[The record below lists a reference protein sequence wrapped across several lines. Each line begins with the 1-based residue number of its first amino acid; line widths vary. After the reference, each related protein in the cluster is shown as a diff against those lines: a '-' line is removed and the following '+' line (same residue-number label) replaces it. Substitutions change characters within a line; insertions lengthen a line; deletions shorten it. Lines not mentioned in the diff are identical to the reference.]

1 MPEEGCF
8 YHYNK
13 DFLLICKV
21 QFHVFCCSW
30 NVRIKM
36 IYWAIWTGKWVV
48 ADTTLPQMG
57 TLVLYGTLELDHNN
71 GTRDFVINCTYL
83 VIFGGRLIVGYPA
96 KPYLSNLLISLQ
108 GDHSTNSYAGV
119 SGPPIGSKA
128 IGNYYFLIM
137 LISTNSHAKNINMY
151 CKKSLNCSRWWW
163 W

>member
-1 MPEEGCF
+1 M
-8 YHYNK
+8 
-13 DFLLICKV
+13 
-21 QFHVFCCSW
+21 
-30 NVRIKM
+30 
-36 IYWAIWTGKWVV
+36 V

-57 TLVLYGTLELDHNN
+57 TLLLYGTLELDHNN

-83 VIFGGRLIVGYPA
+83 VIFGGRLIAGYPA

-137 LISTNSHAKNINMY
+137 LISTNSHA
-151 CKKSLNCSRWWW
+151 
-163 W
+163 